1 MSRKP
6 SRRRPSASCPKSV
19 PPKSPIFTAA
29 QHELVT
35 KRRGELAE
43 LAFTLKAATL
53 GFGVSKPFGDS
64 ERYDVILDARSL
76 TPSRRRPRKGADPNP
91 PLWRV
96 QVKCTTQV
104 VDQMFRLNAHR
115 RIAGRAV
122 PYKPGEIHFLAA
134 YVIPE
139 DTWYIVPLQVFLGR
153 TSLLFRS
160 RHDPK
165 PGMYDEYNEAWHL
178 LRTN

>member
-6 SRRRPSASCPKSV
+6 SRRRPSASRQKCAPGE
-19 PPKSPIFTAA
+19 PIFTAA

-64 ERYDVILDARSL
+64 ERYDVILDARTL
-76 TPSRRRPRKGADPNP
+76 APPRRRSRKDADPNP

-96 QVKCTTQV
+96 QIKCTTQV
-104 VDQMFRLNAHR
+104 VDGMFRLNAHR
-115 RIAGRAV
+115 RIGGRAV
-122 PYKPGEIHFLAA
+122 PYKPGEIHFLGA

-139 DTWYIVPLQVFLGR
+139 DTWYIVPLQAFLGHTR
-153 TSLLFRS
+153 LLFRS

-165 PGMYDEYNEAWHL
+165 PGMYDNYNEAWHL
-178 LRTN
+178 LRPK